1 MPIEKPSFITGLG
14 RSAVLFVATSFFL
27 VHAAGVYGVPLGR
40 SFAYVVGAWFLLY
53 LLFCTNPIAE
63 LRRIANHCE
72 LPWSEQFER
81 AAQAFHVRNENHKW
95 KSDLTD
101 EQCAILEEVLE
112 PYLVKYGYESS
123 QELAAP
129 KSQCASA

>member
-1 MPIEKPSFITGLG
+1 MSLGINTKPSRELVVPSRG
-14 RSAVLFVATSFFL
+14 RVPN
-27 VHAAGVYGVPLGR
+27 AGICQVRYET
-40 SFAYVVGAWFLLY
+40 
-53 LLFCTNPIAE
+53 FCTNPIAE

-129 KSQCASA
+129 RSQCASA